1 MSEIKFDISINYEQ
15 NRELIETVVE
25 RLIDPNDI
33 ADYVV
38 DKIDMYEVA
47 TTVAESTD
55 WSDISDAL
63 YENIRDN
70 NLQDLAD
77 SLASSVSDFL
87 MEGEDFYDAFES
99 SLEKA
104 VAKYYDEGI
113 LNGKFEQLNKRIVEL
128 ENKIADMN
136 KKKFW
141 KKMMKG
147 K

>member
-38 DKIDMYEVA
+38 DKIDMYEMA
-47 TTVAESTD
+47 TTVAENTD

-113 LNGKFEQLNKRIVEL
+113 LNEKLEQLNKRIVDL

>member
-38 DKIDMYEVA
+38 DKIDMYEMA
-47 TTVAESTD
+47 TTVAENTD
-55 WSDISDAL
+55 WNDISDAL

-113 LNGKFEQLNKRIVEL
+113 LNEKLEQLNKRIVDL